1 MTSKQ
6 NPSEPGRFPLLF
18 LTVVALLTSAVLGWL
33 GWNTYRSYQ
42 VTTLIRERLFRIQ
55 EMQGVITHLDEVL
68 TMSAR
73 MAAATGDPAWEQRYL
88 HFEPILDSAI
98 QEVIRLEPDAYRS
111 HAAETEAA
119 NTRLVEMEHHAFDLV
134 REQRSAE
141 ARAILFSPEYE
152 TQKRVYSEGMEQ
164 VEVLLK
170 KNGGDLLES
179 EQRNAHLH
187 NLAIIALLPL
197 LGISWL
203 FVLRTLHRWRSSL
216 MASNRQLDEQ
226 ARELA
231 RLSAERIR
239 EERAFSEAVIQGL
252 PAIVCIF
259 DEAGRFLRWN
269 TKFEIML
276 GYSSAEVSEIGILD
290 TVAPEH
296 QEVLERTI
304 RRVMEVGSGDTEASL
319 LTRTGMKIPCY
330 LVGVRLA
337 VNGKPCLLGAAID
350 ISKRRQAEEALR
362 QSRTVLANVL
372 DSVPQSIFWK
382 DREGTYLGCN
392 AVFAQAAGLPSAEA
406 IVGKTDFDLPWPRE
420 EAEAYRADDAEVIQ
434 HNRAKCHIVEPLQ
447 QADGSRLWIDTS
459 KVPLTDQ
466 AGGVSGVLGV
476 YEDIT
481 ERKAAENALRIAHN
495 ESELYFNSVPSILIG
510 LDSQGRI
517 GRWNFT
523 AATTFGLSEAAVR
536 GKLLKDC
543 GITWLRA
550 DAESEVDSWLG
561 LTGARRCDD
570 LPFDKNGE
578 KHFLGLTILP
588 VNFASGEHAGLLITG
603 ADVTERKHLEEQLR
617 QAQKLEAI
625 GQLAAGIAHEI
636 NTPTQYVS
644 DNATFL
650 KESWPGLCNLLH
662 LTQALCTECSA
673 GCNSQETLQRVKRCL
688 EIADLDYLLEEIP
701 RAIDQSLQGL
711 QHVAKIVRCMKE
723 FSHPDSSSKAL
734 VDLNRAI
741 ETTITIARNEW
752 KYVAEVVTQFDPSLP
767 PVSCFVGEF
776 NQVIL
781 NLIVNAADAIRENV
795 AESQKGKITIATC
808 QKGGFV
814 EVSVSDTG
822 GGIPQ
827 EIRSRIFELFFTTK
841 EVGKGSGQGLALAH
855 AVIVKKH
862 AGKIWFET
870 ELGKGT
876 TFFLQLPWGEAPS
889 GRHAPDSQAVGS
901 PDRS

>member
-1 MTSKQ
+1 M
-6 NPSEPGRFPLLF
+6 LF

-42 VTTLIRERLFRIQ
+42 VTTVIRERLFRIQ

-73 MAAATGDPAWEQRYL
+73 MAAVTADPVWEERYL
-88 HFEPILDSAI
+88 HFEPVLDGAI
-98 QEVIRLEPDAYRS
+98 QEVIRLEPAAYGS

-119 NTRLVEMEHHAFDLV
+119 NTRLVEMEHRAFDLV
-134 REQRSAE
+134 RERRSAE
-141 ARAILFSPEYE
+141 ARELLFSPEYE
-152 TQKRVYSEGMEQ
+152 RQKQIYSEGMEQ
-164 VEVLLK
+164 VAALLK
-170 KNGGDLLES
+170 KNSGGLLES
-179 EQRNAHLH
+179 EQRNAHVH
-187 NLAIIALLPL
+187 SLAIIVLLPL
-197 LGISWL
+197 LVVSWL
-203 FVLRTLHRWRSSL
+203 FVLRILYRWRSSL

-226 ARELA
+226 AHQLA
-231 RLSAERIR
+231 TLSAERIR
-239 EERAFSEAVIQGL
+239 EEKAFSEAVIQGL
-252 PAIVCIF
+252 PAIVCMF
-259 DEAGRFLRWN
+259 DDAGKFLRWN
-269 TKFEIML
+269 SKLETML
-276 GYSSAEVSEIGILD
+276 GYSAAEVSQIGISD
-290 TVAPEH
+290 TIAPEQ
-296 QEVLERTI
+296 QEVLQRTI
-304 RRVMEVGSGDTEASL
+304 RQVMEVGAGDTEASL
-319 LTRTGMKIPCY
+319 LTKTGMKIPCY

-350 ISKRRQAEEALR
+350 ISKRKQAEEALR

-382 DREGTYLGCN
+382 NREGTYLGCN
-392 AVFAQAAGLPSAEA
+392 AVFAQAVGLSSPEA
-406 IVGKTDFDLPWPRE
+406 IVGKTDFDLPWPRQ

-434 HNRAKCHIVEPLQ
+434 NNQAKCHIVEPLQ
-447 QADGSRLWIDTS
+447 QVDGSRLWIDTS

-476 YEDIT
+476 YEDTT
-481 ERKAAENALRIAHN
+481 ERKAAENALRIAHS

-510 LDSQGRI
+510 LDAQGRI

-523 AATTFGLSEAAVR
+523 AATTFGLSEAEVR

-550 DAESEVDSWLG
+550 DVEAEVDSWLG
-561 LTGARRCDD
+561 LTSAHRCDD

-588 VNFASGEHAGLLITG
+588 VNFASGENAGLLITG
-603 ADVTERKHLEEQLR
+603 ADVTERIHLEEQLR

-650 KESWPGLCNLLH
+650 KESWPGICNLLH

-781 NLIVNAADAIRENV
+781 NLIVNAADAIRETV
-795 AESQKGKITIATC
+795 AKSQKGKITITTC
-808 QKGGFV
+808 QKGDLV
-814 EVSVSDTG
+814 EVSVSDSG

-827 EIRSRIFELFFTTK
+827 EIRSRIFEPFFTTK

-862 AGKIWFET
+862 AGKIWFES

-876 TFFLQLPWGEAPS
+876 TFFLQLPWGEVPPD
-889 GRHAPDSQAVGS
+889 RHPPESQAVGS
-901 PDRS
+901 PSRS